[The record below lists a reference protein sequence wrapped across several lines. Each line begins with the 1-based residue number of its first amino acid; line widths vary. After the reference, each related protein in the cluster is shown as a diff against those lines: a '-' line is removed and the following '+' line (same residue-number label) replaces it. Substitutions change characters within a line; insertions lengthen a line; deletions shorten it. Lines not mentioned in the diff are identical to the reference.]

1 MPKARADDVTAGGLL
16 ADRRAEI
23 LVRLEARLRDSR
35 SLLGQDPAV
44 LPECLARAD
53 AILTATVT
61 DLARSAPPV
70 QQQPQQPEPPAGGTG
85 VLMDVVL
92 AELLRVAAEQPQLVP
107 DLAAV
112 LTVLHRNLASQVHAI
127 GDSYDT
133 SILRTADEARR
144 RERRQLA
151 REVHDELGHELSIA
165 MHQLE
170 LGELYEAADDR
181 AAAAKRISGAREHL
195 ASALSIVRQLIT
207 EFSDGPAALDLEQE
221 IVAFADTAGAW
232 RTVVHVKVTGNQRL
246 VPDRHRKEL
255 FLILR
260 EALLNVFAHAAAEK
274 AVVLV
279 DITSE
284 TITASVEDN
293 GIGFDPARAAARQGF
308 GLVSMRERAGSLSGS
323 CVVTAT
329 ATGSRVDVE
338 LPLP

>member
-1 MPKARADDVTAGGLL
+1 
-16 ADRRAEI
+16 
-23 LVRLEARLRDSR
+23 
-35 SLLGQDPAV
+35 
-44 LPECLARAD
+44 
-53 AILTATVT
+53 
-61 DLARSAPPV
+61 
-70 QQQPQQPEPPAGGTG
+70 
-85 VLMDVVL
+85 
-92 AELLRVAAEQPQLVP
+92 
-107 DLAAV
+107 
-112 LTVLHRNLASQVHAI
+112 
-127 GDSYDT
+127 
-133 SILRTADEARR
+133 
-144 RERRQLA
+144 
-151 REVHDELGHELSIA
+151 VHDQLGHELSIA
-165 MHQLE
+165 LHQLE
-170 LGELYEAADDR
+170 LGELYGAADDR

-195 ASALSIVRQLIT
+195 SAALTIVRQLIT

-284 TITASVEDN
+284 RITASVEDD

-308 GLVSMRERAGSLSGS
+308 GLVSMRERAGSLGGG